1 MTPVSPHMEE
11 RMELLE
17 SLLNREQEQEQ
28 EHARHNKRSAEQVGT
43 S

>member
-17 SLLNREQEQEQ
+17 SLLNREQEQE
-28 EHARHNKRSAEQVGT
+28 HARHNKRSAEQVGT